1 MIISVENLMENKKK
15 SYLLELSEFNK
26 FPERRSVQKLVTFVP
41 SQQHQKNNQK
51 IKFLKIPFKRAPEI

>member
-1 MIISVENLMENKKK
+1 MENKKK